1 MRKEV
6 QAVVLL
12 LLGTACV
19 RIGLD
24 GSYLYYVKDILRWPL
39 IASGVIIA
47 VLGLV
52 GLLSSVRKPEA
63 PPAHT
68 HDEADASCAEGNHA
82 HVPRVAWLLTL
93 PVFAILL
100 IAPGPLGAYAA
111 ARDPGTVAK
120 PVGDSNFPA
129 LPPGDPATLPL
140 YEYAVRAVWDEG
152 KSLADRDISLLGFVS
167 KNPAGGWYLT
177 RIQLACCAADGIATK
192 VEMREAQP
200 LPEDTWVQVVG
211 RWEASTSTDPAEAI
225 AAMRASSVTPV
236 AAPSDPYE

>member
-1 MRKEV
+1 
-6 QAVVLL
+6 
-12 LLGTACV
+12 V

-24 GSYLYYVKDILRWPL
+24 GSYLYYVKSLLRWPL
-39 IASGVIIA
+39 IASGVVIA
-47 VLGLV
+47 SLGLL
-52 GLLSSVRKPEA
+52 GLLNSVRR
-63 PPAHT
+63 PAHA
-68 HDEADASCAEGNHA
+68 HDSSGASCTAGDHT

-120 PVGDSNFPA
+120 PVGASTFPA
-129 LPPGDPATLPL
+129 IPPGDPAPVPVH
-140 YEYAVRAVWDEG
+140 EYAVRAIWDEG
-152 KSLADRDISLLGFVS
+152 KTLADRDISLLGFVS

-192 VEMREAQP
+192 VEMRDVSP

-211 RWEASTSTDPAEAI
+211 RWEPSTGTDPAEAV
-225 AAMRASSVTPV
+225 AAMRATSVTPV
-236 AAPSDPYE
+236 PAPADPYE